1 MSSELTSKNVFLNG
15 DRGAFLS
22 KGAIDRFKADA
33 RSNSLKSSSAYFKD
47 GWHYTIS
54 ETTDKTIVANISV
67 SIFQP
72 TSLQQKEKF
81 HEKLNAMK
89 KDRQNKTQ
97 IALRLKKTV
106 PQEIIDAY
114 IDAKKSISINFMDP
128 YDVITYPKKY
138 QNDIQAIVQSTL
150 HLSNPYTTYYR
161 LLDKYL
167 TSSSLPSTSSTSS

>member
-1 MSSELTSKNVFLNG
+1 MASELTSSPKNVFLNG
-15 DRGAFLS
+15 NRDVFLS

-33 RSNSLKSSSAYFKD
+33 RSNSLKPSSCYFKE

-54 ETTDKTIVANISV
+54 ESTDTNIMV
-67 SIFQP
+67 DINVTMFEK
-72 TSLQQKEKF
+72 TSLQQKDKF

-106 PQEIIDAY
+106 PAEIIDAY
-114 IDAKKSISINFMDP
+114 IDAKKSVSINFMDP

-138 QNDIQAIVQSTL
+138 QTDIQAIVNSTL

-167 TSSSLPSTSSTSS
+167 TASTPSSS

>member
-1 MSSELTSKNVFLNG
+1 MSSELTASSKNVFLNG

-22 KGAIDRFKADA
+22 KGAIDRFKVDA
-33 RSNSLKSSSAYFKD
+33 RTNSLKPSSAYFKE
-47 GWHYTIS
+47 GWNYTIS
-54 ETTDKTIVANISV
+54 ESTDTTIVADISV
-67 SIFQP
+67 TMFQP
-72 TSLQQKEKF
+72 TSLQKEKLN
-81 HEKLNAMK
+81 EKLNAMK

-114 IDAKKSISINFMDP
+114 INAKKSVSINFMDP
-128 YDVITYPKKY
+128 YDVITHPKKY
-138 QNDIQAIVQSTL
+138 QNDIKAIVQSTL

-167 TSSSLPSTSSTSS
+167 TSSSTPSS

>member
-1 MSSELTSKNVFLNG
+1 MSSESKNVFLNG
-15 DRGAFLS
+15 NRDTFLS
-22 KGAIDRFKADA
+22 KGAIERFKADA
-33 RSNSLKSSSAYFKD
+33 RSNSLKSSSAYFKE

-54 ETTDKTIVANISV
+54 ESTDTNIMV
-67 SIFQP
+67 NINVDMFEKNP
-72 TSLQQKEKF
+72 LQQKQKF

-114 IDAKKSISINFMDP
+114 IDAKKSLSINFLDP

-161 LLDKYL
+161 LLDKHL
-167 TSSSLPSTSSTSS
+167 TSSSTTSS

>member
-1 MSSELTSKNVFLNG
+1 MSSESPKNVFLNG
-15 DRGAFLS
+15 NRDAFLS

-33 RSNSLKSSSAYFKD
+33 RTNSLKLASAYFKE

-54 ETTDKTIVANISV
+54 ENTDTNIMVDIKV
-67 SIFQP
+67 SMFQP
-72 TSLQQKEKF
+72 TPSDQKEKF
-81 HEKLNAMK
+81 HEKLKAMK

-114 IDAKKSISINFMDP
+114 IDAKKSLSINFMDP

-138 QNDIQAIVQSTL
+138 QADIQSIVKSTL
-150 HLSNPYTTYYR
+150 HLSNSYTTYYR

-167 TSSSLPSTSSTSS
+167 TTPSS